1 MVRGIIRNNKQM
13 KIKQKIML
21 LAILSAGL
29 TVRAQD
35 IPPPNPSLVIN
46 IVSGYSVVFN
56 FDEMIEYKD
65 GILNGGQATFIR
77 VGSIWDWKLQ
87 FSADQTIFYGENNP
101 ANQMELNNVGVVVIS
116 TGTNLDNGTNII
128 NYAKT
133 APVALANTDITLLT
147 KGTNT
152 NKGFGVRNA
161 FTLNWEM
168 GTKRGNMNN
177 QSLLQQMIVSDTYSI
192 NIILT
197 LSAF

>member
-1 MVRGIIRNNKQM
+1 MQ
-13 KIKQKIML
+13 IKQSLIL
-21 LAILSAGL
+21 LLITTISLNL
-29 TVRAQD
+29 RAQD

-65 GILNGGQATFIR
+65 GILNGGQSTFIR
-77 VGSIWDWKLQ
+77 VGAIWDWKLQ
-87 FSADQTIFYGENNP
+87 FSADQSIFYGENNP

-116 TGTNLDNGTNII
+116 TGTNLDNGTNLI

-133 APVALANTDITLLT
+133 APIALENADIILLT
-147 KGTNT
+147 KGTTT
-152 NKGFGVRNA
+152 NKGFGLRNT

-177 QSLLQQMIVSDTYSI
+177 QSLLQQMIASDTYSI
-192 NIILT
+192 NIMLT
-197 LSAF
+197 LSVY